1 MYPTIKLHAN
11 SMDVTL
17 IKCALSDLRE
27 TIDTEG
33 DKYGISSTITNLITQ
48 LEELKGE

>member
-27 TIDTEG
+27 TIDSEG
-33 DKYGISSTITNLITQ
+33 DKYGISSTITDLITQ
-48 LEELKGE
+48 LEQLKGE